1 MSEVHFL
8 HITLVIL
15 CDNMNIVALTH
26 NPMMY
31 SHTKHTELDLFFIR
45 EKVMAKQL
53 QVIHVPAIDQR
64 VDILTKVFTPLNF
77 TTYKSKLIVVKRHFV
92 NPS

>member
-1 MSEVHFL
+1 MKMDEANLISSPMVGSCKLTKSRYDSFPDL
-8 HITLVIL
+8 TL
-15 CDNMNIVALTH
+15 
-26 NPMMY
+26 Y
-31 SHTKHTELDLFFIR
+31 R

-77 TTYKSKLIVVKRHFV
+77 TTYKSKLIVVKRHFA